1 MRLVLDWDGTATVTD
16 TMDMLV
22 RRFGDGSVVDA
33 WAERIATSPDH
44 AVSLATVIAEE
55 LATVRRPL
63 SAVVPWLLETVE
75 LRRGLHEL
83 VETRQPLVLSSNV
96 RELIDPVLAHHGIRV
111 ELVANELAES
121 GPRGWRVRFRSSE
134 PCSICGQPC
143 KRAFLPP
150 GPIVYVGDGTSDRC
164 AAQAAE
170 RIFARGALARYLE
183 ERGVAFEPFDDL
195 LDVVAA
201 LAPTA

>member
-22 RRFGDGSVVDA
+22 RHFGDGSVVDH
-33 WAERIATSPDH
+33 WADRIRTATDGE
-44 AVSLATVIAEE
+44 VSLAHVIAEE

-63 SAVVPWLLETVE
+63 SAVIPWLLETVE

-83 VETRQPLVLSSNV
+83 VEAQHPLVLSSNV
-96 RELIDPVLAHHGIRV
+96 RELIEPVLERHGIEV

-121 GPRGWRVRFRSSE
+121 GPRGWRVRFRGAE
-134 PCSICGQPC
+134 PCAVCGQPC

-150 GPIVYVGDGTSDRC
+150 GPIVYIGDGTSDRC

-170 RIFARGALARYLE
+170 RIFARGSLARYLD
-183 ERGVAFEPFDDL
+183 ERGVP
-195 LDVVAA
+195 
-201 LAPTA
+201 